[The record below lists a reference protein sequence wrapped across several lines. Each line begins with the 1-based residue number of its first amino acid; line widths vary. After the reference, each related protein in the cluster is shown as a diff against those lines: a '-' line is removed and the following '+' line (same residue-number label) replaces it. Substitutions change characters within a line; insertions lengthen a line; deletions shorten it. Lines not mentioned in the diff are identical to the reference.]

1 MGKMLNLIY
10 TLIMAGT
17 IYATGGRVVDVV
29 DGGRS
34 RDDVVTIETAAG
46 LYQTHADDLQ
56 IGDGVALM
64 MYDVNGT
71 PNDVTDDV
79 IISVKYVSGF

>member
-1 MGKMLNLIY
+1 MLNLLF

-17 IYATGGRVVDVV
+17 LYTTGGRVVDVI

-46 LYQTHADDLQ
+46 LHQTLADDLQ

-64 MYDVNGT
+64 MYDANNT
-71 PNDVTDDV
+71 PDNVTDDIV
-79 IISVKYVSGF
+79 ISVKYVSGF

>member
-1 MGKMLNLIY
+1 MLNLLF

-17 IYATGGRVVDVV
+17 LYTTGGRVVDVV

-34 RDDVVTIETAAG
+34 RDDVVTVQTAAG
-46 LYQTHADDLQ
+46 LHQFYADDLE

-64 MYDVNGT
+64 MYDNGT
-71 PNDVTDDV
+71 PDNVTDDIV
-79 IISVKYVSGF
+79 LSVKYVSGF

>member
-1 MGKMLNLIY
+1 MLNLIF

-17 IYATGGRVVDVV
+17 IYTTGGRVVDVV

-34 RDDVVTIETAAG
+34 RDDVVTIETASG
-46 LYQTHADDLQ
+46 LHQTHADDLE

-71 PNDVTDDV
+71 PGNVTDDI
-79 IISVKYVSGF
+79 IISVKYVGGF